1 MRRRR
6 HPEEKPEGEGMTR
19 AVNTTKFQGKKD
31 STSES
36 TYLKKNTA
44 DYASTDSPI
53 KIFRAA
59 WRLGK
64 RLYDRANEGCTE
76 AEVKTVRTTFIFY
89 AVSILA
95 LMIVKTGYSLY
106 WSFVIRRFTT
116 SLQEKDSET
125 FYKVLVEVMV
135 LLLLNVPLS
144 VGKDYCR
151 GFLTLFLRRRFTK
164 ALFGAFLN
172 SSSNA
177 YYHTTLE
184 NAGMRILEV
193 EDYVGNVQR
202 VVLKLLRRRADLV
215 AFSSLM
221 VYLSFRLFGALAMY
235 SLFGTWLLVHFFYEK
250 VTRSTAETTKKRTG
264 VQYALVRIRENKE
277 SIAFLDGGGVEF
289 DNMLKMFESYIDTV
303 GQNLKWNIWL
313 ETVKETLDDLTV
325 CVPYIVVA
333 PLYFAG
339 TVEYGVVSQSSMA
352 FFRIKSALNVLSDH
366 FQTISTI
373 TASNRRLEELLND
386 LQAFGTPKINLTG
399 DVIHDD
405 SMIRVEGLTSSAPA
419 YVENGVEQVEQ
430 QVLFRNLTFEV
441 KEGDSLI
448 IMGPSG
454 AGKTSL
460 LRILGGLWP
469 YDSGTITKPAR
480 VGFQGMFFLPQRP
493 YITLGTLR
501 QQLIYPDTGTKQRM
515 GDGALT
521 ELLRKVGLHHLT
533 CFEGGLDAHQP
544 WADMLSVGEQQ
555 RIGFCRMFYHEPKF
569 VLMDESTSA
578 LDLELESRCM
588 ELCTTLKITLISVG
602 HRPSLKQFHKQ
613 VLTLTGDDGRFELAP
628 SV

>member
-6 HPEEKPEGEGMTR
+6 HPEEKPVEEGKART
-19 AVNTTKFQGKKD
+19 VDQGKKN
-31 STSES
+31 STPAS
-36 TYLKKNTA
+36 TYVKKNSA
-44 DYASTDSPI
+44 DHASTDSPI

-59 WRLGK
+59 WTLGK

-76 AEVKTVRTTFIFY
+76 AEVKTVRNTFIFY

-95 LMIVKTGYSLY
+95 LMVVKTGYSLY

-164 ALFGAFLN
+164 ALFGAFLK

-193 EDYVGNVQR
+193 EDYIGNVQR
-202 VVLKLLRRRADLV
+202 VVLKLLRRGADLV

-250 VTRSTAETTKKRTG
+250 VTRSTSETTKKRTG

-303 GQNLKWNIWL
+303 GQNLKWNIW
-313 ETVKETLDDLTV
+313 
-325 CVPYIVVA
+325 P
-333 PLYFAG
+333 
-339 TVEYGVVSQSSMA
+339 
-352 FFRIKSALNVLSDH
+352 LNVKL
-366 FQTISTI
+366 IS
-373 TASNRRLEELLND
+373 
-386 LQAFGTPKINLTG
+386 G
-399 DVIHDD
+399 DV
-405 SMIRVEGLTSSAPA
+405 MIVE
-419 YVENGVEQVEQ
+419 
-430 QVLFRNLTFEV
+430 
-441 KEGDSLI
+441 
-448 IMGPSG
+448 
-454 AGKTSL
+454 
-460 LRILGGLWP
+460 
-469 YDSGTITKPAR
+469 
-480 VGFQGMFFLPQRP
+480 
-493 YITLGTLR
+493 
-501 QQLIYPDTGTKQRM
+501 
-515 GDGALT
+515 
-521 ELLRKVGLHHLT
+521 
-533 CFEGGLDAHQP
+533 
-544 WADMLSVGEQQ
+544 
-555 RIGFCRMFYHEPKF
+555 
-569 VLMDESTSA
+569 
-578 LDLELESRCM
+578 RCNYA
-588 ELCTTLKITLISVG
+588 
-602 HRPSLKQFHKQ
+602 Q
-613 VLTLTGDDGRFELAP
+613 
-628 SV
+628 